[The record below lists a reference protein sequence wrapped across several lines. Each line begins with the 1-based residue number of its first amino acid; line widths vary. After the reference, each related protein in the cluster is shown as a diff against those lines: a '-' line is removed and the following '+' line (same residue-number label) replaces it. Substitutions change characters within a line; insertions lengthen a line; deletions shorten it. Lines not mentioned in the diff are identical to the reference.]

1 MTRKDEL
8 YQQERELKEQLQKV
22 QAEQEKIRQE
32 EKREKYIKNAERLK
46 WMREHKDV
54 IVELIGH
61 SRNSCV
67 QGESVNS
74 DRCNGCWAT
83 EILSEDWNDDY
94 EILFEVHINKIS
106 L

>member
-1 MTRKDEL
+1 MTRKDEV

-32 EKREKYIKNAERLK
+32 EKLEKYIKNAERLK

-54 IVELIGH
+54 IIELISH
-61 SRNSCV
+61 SYDSCIK
-67 QGESVNS
+67 GESVNS
-74 DRCNGCWAT
+74 DKCNGCWAT
-83 EILSEDWNDDY
+83 EILNEDWNDDY
-94 EILFEVHINKIS
+94 EILFEVKINEVG

>member
-54 IVELIGH
+54 IIELISH
-61 SRNSCV
+61 SYDSCIK
-67 QGESVNS
+67 GESVNL
-74 DRCNGCWAT
+74 DKCNGCWVT
-83 EILSEDWNDDY
+83 EILNENWNDDY
-94 EILFEVHINKIS
+94 EILFEVKINEVC